1 MKKKITSI
9 LGISLAA
16 VLTVSLAMPASADHE
31 KKQLNVEAGIPVYV
45 DGSRVQPT
53 DVNGK
58 PVEVFLADGTTYVPA
73 RAFANALDVQIAP
86 NGGKVYLDTVQTD
99 DKAAEYLKTYFDIA
113 PMTGTV
119 SAATWNA
126 ALNKIAN
133 GVAVDE
139 SAKLTVGTAVKAA
152 VKAAGLEELALVYSK
167 EKAAASTAGCT
178 KIADADLPYVACA
191 LDTSLA
197 SGTWRFSDAL
207 DGKTATQLLMNAVN
221 ISGQG
226 RNYLGESD
234 DPDICQKLQSAW
246 STFGNFDDE
255 KLSKLGADLVI
266 ANASTGYNL
275 KYDGYN
281 ANFLPEYTLQYG
293 HSDITHA
300 IQLMG
305 LLHSEGIVA
314 KVALEP
320 KTSIYEYLVEWG
332 DPASL
337 TMTPTYEVKPI
348 DGGRYLC
355 YATEYDMKL
364 EFNTIADKNRFDS
377 IIGQYAKKWDS
388 NTDGNGN
395 PTVPLLAGA
404 WWQPL
409 YTSTVPMQDSKNFTL
424 IRDNVIRNGAYTIHP
439 FSVADGTA
447 AIAKVVKEKAP
458 ELKVELV
465 DLYVNNAFYNY
476 LTGADHQ

>member
-1 MKKKITSI
+1 MKKKMASI
-9 LGISLAA
+9 LGLSLAVA
-16 VLTVSLAMPASADHE
+16 LTASLVMPASADQA
-31 KKQLNVEAGIPVYV
+31 KKNLSVEANIPVFL
-45 DGSRVQPT
+45 DGTQLHPT

-73 RAFANALDVQIAP
+73 RAISNTLDVQVAS
-86 NGGKVYLDTVQTD
+86 NGGKVYLDTAQTD
-99 DKAAEYLKTYFDIA
+99 DKAADYLKTYFGIA
-113 PMTGTV
+113 PMSGTV
-119 SAATWNA
+119 SPATFNA
-126 ALNKIAN
+126 ALSKIAE
-133 GVAVDE
+133 GVRVDE
-139 SAKLTVGTAVKAA
+139 NAKLTVGAAVKAA
-152 VKAAGLEELALVYSK
+152 VKAAGLEELALVYSP

-178 KIADADLPYVACA
+178 KIEEAYLPYVACA

-197 SGTWRFSDAL
+197 SGTWRFSEAL
-207 DGKTATQLLMNAVN
+207 DGETATQLLMNAVN

-234 DPDICQKLQSAW
+234 DPDIYQKLQSAW
-246 STFGNFDDE
+246 ATFGNFDDE

-300 IQLMG
+300 VQLIG
-305 LLHSEGIVA
+305 LLNSEGIEA

-332 DPASL
+332 DPATL

-348 DGGRYLC
+348 EGGRYLC

-377 IIGQYAKKWDS
+377 LIAKYAKKWDS

-395 PTVPLLAGA
+395 PVEPLLAGA

-424 IRDNVIRNGAYTIHP
+424 IQDNVIRNGGYSIHP
-439 FSVADGTA
+439 FSVTDGAA

-458 ELKVELV
+458 ELKVEPV
-465 DLYVNNAFYNY
+465 DLYVNHAFYNY